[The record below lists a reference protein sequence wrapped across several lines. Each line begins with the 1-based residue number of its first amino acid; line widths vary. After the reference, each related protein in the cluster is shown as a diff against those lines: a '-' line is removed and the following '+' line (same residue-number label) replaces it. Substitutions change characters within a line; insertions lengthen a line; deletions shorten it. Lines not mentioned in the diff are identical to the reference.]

1 MQQTSKTPIDGSAI
15 AAAVRLPAACSAHSV
30 ATPEAH
36 GAVEAVAVEAAGVE
50 AAAVEAATSVRAP
63 RQRQAQKKLTASSAK
78 AAPLAVPLATP
89 PNRAEAKVQAKEGRQ
104 ARPAIG

>member
-1 MQQTSKTPIDGSAI
+1 MQQASKTPIDGSAI
-15 AAAVRLPAACSAHSV
+15 AAAVRRPAACSAHSV

-36 GAVEAVAVEAAGVE
+36 GAVEAAGVE

-78 AAPLAVPLATP
+78 AAPLAAPLATP

>member
-1 MQQTSKTPIDGSAI
+1 M
-15 AAAVRLPAACSAHSV
+15 
-30 ATPEAH
+30 
-36 GAVEAVAVEAAGVE
+36 AVEAAGVE